1 MSLPKLAIN
10 RPVMAWMMM
19 LALIV
24 FGLLS
29 YQGMGVSQLPDVD
42 FPVVSVS
49 LSLNGAAPEVMESQV
64 VDPLED
70 AIMQIEGIRSVTSNA
85 QQSSAS
91 ISIEFELNRSIDK
104 AEQEVESR
112 INQVRNVL
120 PVDLNPPVVRK
131 TNPEDQPIIWVA
143 LTSSGK
149 ASKNEMM
156 RFAHDTLMPQF
167 TTIPG
172 VGDIALGG
180 YVDPALRVWLDQN
193 KLTPRELTA
202 GDVIN
207 SIQTEHVEVPLGQVS
222 DDKKE
227 FNVRLLGEAKTPQE
241 FSRIRINSRVGAGPN
256 YKDTTLGDVAK
267 IEEGT
272 VDVRKMARFNG
283 QDAIGLGILKQ
294 HGANAV
300 EVANLVREKLK
311 DVAANLPEGYQV
323 SLRSDSTRFIKDS
336 VKELVFTLCLSALL
350 TSLVCFLFLGSWTAT
365 FNVLLAIP
373 TSIIGA
379 FIVMRFFGFTIN
391 TFTLLGLS
399 LAIGIV
405 VDDAIMML
413 ENMTRH
419 FEEGAPQAQAG
430 LKGAEEIT
438 FAALAATVAVVAIF
452 LPVIFIKGVIG
463 KYFFQ
468 YGIVVSSAVLLSL
481 FEALTLTP
489 MRFARYFK

>member
-156 RFAHDTLMPQF
+156 
-167 TTIPG
+167 
-172 VGDIALGG
+172 
-180 YVDPALRVWLDQN
+180 
-193 KLTPRELTA
+193 
-202 GDVIN
+202 
-207 SIQTEHVEVPLGQVS
+207 
-222 DDKKE
+222 
-227 FNVRLLGEAKTPQE
+227 
-241 FSRIRINSRVGAGPN
+241 
-256 YKDTTLGDVAK
+256 
-267 IEEGT
+267 
-272 VDVRKMARFNG
+272 
-283 QDAIGLGILKQ
+283 
-294 HGANAV
+294 
-300 EVANLVREKLK
+300 
-311 DVAANLPEGYQV
+311 
-323 SLRSDSTRFIKDS
+323 
-336 VKELVFTLCLSALL
+336 
-350 TSLVCFLFLGSWTAT
+350 
-365 FNVLLAIP
+365 
-373 TSIIGA
+373 
-379 FIVMRFFGFTIN
+379 
-391 TFTLLGLS
+391 
-399 LAIGIV
+399 
-405 VDDAIMML
+405 
-413 ENMTRH
+413 
-419 FEEGAPQAQAG
+419 
-430 LKGAEEIT
+430 
-438 FAALAATVAVVAIF
+438 
-452 LPVIFIKGVIG
+452 
-463 KYFFQ
+463 
-468 YGIVVSSAVLLSL
+468 
-481 FEALTLTP
+481 
-489 MRFARYFK
+489 